1 MDLSKKRQAKNS
13 LFMEEKSSKLRK
25 KNIKTNI
32 IHTIDIKSV
41 VENFIKNYF
50 NLLLTDNNK
59 LFENKIIRFFSKFK
73 FNGEKLIGNNVKK
86 CFNYFKDT
94 KINLIKYDLLDCG
107 SRRIDI
113 MIKCAIKKGDKQFVF
128 NQYFL
133 LCHATGW
140 YIMNSIII

>member
-1 MDLSKKRQAKNS
+1 MNLSKKRPAKNS
-13 LFMEEKSSKLRK
+13 LFMEEKSK
-25 KNIKTNI
+25 KFQKKIIKTNI
-32 IHTIDIKSV
+32 IHTIDIKAV
-41 VENFIKNYF
+41 VEKFIKNYF

-59 LFENKIIRFFSKFK
+59 LFENKMIRYFSKFK
-73 FNGEKLIGNNVKK
+73 FNGEKLIGNNIIK

-113 MIKCAIKKGDKQFVF
+113 MVKCNITKGDNQFTF
-128 NQYFL
+128 TQYFL
-133 LCHATGW
+133 LCHASDW